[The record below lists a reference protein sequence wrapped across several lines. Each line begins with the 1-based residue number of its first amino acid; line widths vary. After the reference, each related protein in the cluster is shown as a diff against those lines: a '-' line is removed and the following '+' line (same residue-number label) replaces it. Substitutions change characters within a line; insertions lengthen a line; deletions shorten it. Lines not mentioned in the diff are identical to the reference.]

1 MFFKRP
7 SFKYGGEAEGIKQ
20 TVRRNFSAGTNPN
33 RTGNAFVKDIFETQ
47 PATNFNVMNQGI
59 GQGLQ
64 MKQPSAAMPIA
75 DFDDSYLQSV
85 LPPKDQSVTADAFP
99 TEMGL
104 GQTKKIE
111 DILSG
116 SDTRGTEKTTPSS
129 IEEFYK
135 EKGEKLKKSGDYIGE
150 LFSAEPYVDSEGQKR
165 DRSSGE
171 LVTEQISSVD
181 KRAEE
186 KNADTSALSQTSINQ
201 EQKAGQDDFATADN
215 LAAKQLSNLDP
226 SLILDQAEKESALT
240 GKDIPMYEKFL
251 GPKEAEIKRK
261 AYLAAAKAGFRLMKK
276 DAATVGEAAIVD
288 AERILKEK
296 SDLERI
302 ASLKGLD
309 FEKDI
314 MLKQMSIDAAI
325 LKKDPTKLNQTI
337 AFYKRQFLKM
347 YGNKITDAEATTAA
361 ENFIATYG
369 GSLTKGLIDAG
380 KENAAILARN
390 AGFPDATG
398 KDAQVFQKV
407 GFTIASDPTGTLNAA
422 NMFAIPT
429 KEIKEKDDSGKKTK
443 KNVPD
448 FKDFA
453 FTPGAFYYNTEDGTI
468 FQYTGKGTITTQQ
481 SYDKAID
488 NNEFKVYSPTKSV
501 NPV

>member
-20 TVRRNFSAGTNPN
+20 TVRRKFEAGSNPN
-33 RTGNAFVKDIFETQ
+33 RSGNAFVKDIFETK
-47 PATNFNVMNQGI
+47 PATNFNVMNEGI

-64 MKQPSAAMPIA
+64 MKNPSAAMPIA

-85 LPPKDQSVTADAFP
+85 LQPKEKTPSINKGDV
-99 TEMGL
+99 ELGL
-104 GQTKKIE
+104 GQTKETATKSSE
-111 DILSG
+111 VLSG
-116 SDTRGTEKTTPSS
+116 EKEPPGLFGFKFDRPIQKEDFLGETSKKL
-129 IEEFYK
+129 IEEN
-135 EKGEKLKKSGDYIGE
+135 KLRQREEAQAFI
-150 LFSAEPYVDSEGQKR
+150 
-165 DRSSGE
+165 
-171 LVTEQISSVD
+171 D

-186 KNADTSALSQTSINQ
+186 KNVPDFDTSKLPQSTT
-201 EQKAGQDDFATADN
+201 EEKTGQDDFATADN
-215 LAAKQLSNLDP
+215 LAAKQLSNVDP
-226 SLILDQAEKESALT
+226 SKILTEAEKEGALT
-240 GKDIPMYEKFL
+240 GKDIPMFEKFL

-276 DAATVGEAAIVD
+276 DVATVGEAAIVD

-296 SDLERI
+296 SDLERV
-302 ASLKGLD
+302 AALKGLD

-337 AFYKRQFLKM
+337 SFYKRQFKKM
-347 YGNKITDAEATTAA
+347 YGDKITDAEATTAA

-448 FKDFA
+448 FNDFA

-468 FQYTGKGTITTQQ
+468 FQYTGEGTITTQQ

-488 NNEFKVYSPTKSV
+488 NNAFKVYSPTKSV

>member
-20 TVRRNFSAGTNPN
+20 TVRRKFEAGSNPN
-33 RTGNAFVKDIFETQ
+33 RSGNAFVKDIFETK

-64 MKQPSAAMPIA
+64 MKNPSAAMPIA

-85 LPPKDQSVTADAFP
+85 LQPKEKTPSINEGDV
-99 TEMGL
+99 ELGL
-104 GQTKKIE
+104 GQTKETATKSSE
-111 DILSG
+111 VLSG
-116 SDTRGTEKTTPSS
+116 EKEPPGLFGFKFDRPVQKEDFLGETSKKL
-129 IEEFYK
+129 IEENKLRQK
-135 EKGEKLKKSGDYIGE
+135 EEAQAFI
-150 LFSAEPYVDSEGQKR
+150 
-165 DRSSGE
+165 
-171 LVTEQISSVD
+171 D

-186 KNADTSALSQTSINQ
+186 KNVPNFDTSKLPQSIT
-201 EQKAGQDDFATADN
+201 EEKSGTDDFATADN
-215 LAAKQLSNLDP
+215 LAAKQLSNVDP
-226 SLILDQAEKESALT
+226 SLILDEAEKEGALT

-276 DAATVGEAAIVD
+276 DLATVGEAAIVD
-288 AERILKEK
+288 AEKILKEK
-296 SDLERI
+296 RDLEKV
-302 ASLKGLD
+302 AALKGLD
-309 FEKDI
+309 FEKDV

-337 AFYKRQFLKM
+337 SFYKRQFKKM

-448 FKDFA
+448 FNDFA

-468 FQYTGKGTITTQQ
+468 FQYTGEGTITTQQ

-488 NNEFKVYSPTKSV
+488 NNAFKVYSPTKSV

>member
-20 TVRRNFSAGTNPN
+20 TVRKKFEAGSNPN
-33 RTGNAFVKDIFETQ
+33 RSGNAFIKDIFETQ

-64 MKQPSAAMPIA
+64 MKNPSAAMPIA

-85 LPPKDQSVTADAFP
+85 LRPKEKTPSINEGDVEF
-99 TEMGL
+99 GL
-104 GQTKKIE
+104 GQTKETATKSSE
-111 DILSG
+111 VLSG
-116 SDTRGTEKTTPSS
+116 EKEPPGLFGFKFDRPIEKEDFLGETSKKL
-129 IEEFYK
+129 IEENKLRQK
-135 EKGEKLKKSGDYIGE
+135 EEAQSFI
-150 LFSAEPYVDSEGQKR
+150 
-165 DRSSGE
+165 
-171 LVTEQISSVD
+171 D

-186 KNADTSALSQTSINQ
+186 KNVPNFDTSKLPQSTTEEKS
-201 EQKAGQDDFATADN
+201 GTDDFATADN
-215 LAAKQLSNLDP
+215 LAAKNLANNPGGVLTD
-226 SLILDQAEKESALT
+226 LEKESALS
-240 GKDIPMYEKFL
+240 GKDIPMFEKFL

-276 DAATVGEAAIVD
+276 DVATVGEAAIVD

-296 SDLERI
+296 SDLKRV
-302 ASLKGLD
+302 AALKGLD
-309 FEKDI
+309 FEKDV

-325 LKKDPTKLNQTI
+325 LKKDPSKLEQTI
-337 AFYKRQFLKM
+337 QFYTRQYKKM
-347 YGNKITDAEATTAA
+347 YGNKITDGEARTAA
-361 ENFIATYG
+361 ESFIATYG

-407 GFTIASDPTGTLNAA
+407 GYTIASDPTGTLNAA

-429 KEIKEKDDSGKKTK
+429 KEIKEKDESGKKTK

-448 FKDFA
+448 FNDFA
-453 FTPGAFYYNTEDGTI
+453 FTPGAFYYNAEDGTI
-468 FQYTGKGTITTQQ
+468 FQYTGEGTITTQQ

-488 NNEFKVYSPTKSV
+488 NSEFKVYSPTRSV

>member
-7 SFKYGGEAEGIKQ
+7 SFKYGGQAEGIKQ

-33 RTGNAFVKDIFETQ
+33 RTGNAFVKDIFESKAPTS
-47 PATNFNVMNQGI
+47 FNVMNQGI

-64 MKQPSAAMPIA
+64 MKNPSAAMPIA

-85 LPPKDQSVTADAFP
+85 LQPKEKTPSINEGDV
-99 TEMGL
+99 ELGL
-104 GQTKKIE
+104 GQTKETATKSSE
-111 DILSG
+111 VLSG
-116 SDTRGTEKTTPSS
+116 EKEPPGLFGFKFDRPIQKEDFLGETSKKL
-129 IEEFYK
+129 IEENKLRQK
-135 EKGEKLKKSGDYIGE
+135 EEAQAFI
-150 LFSAEPYVDSEGQKR
+150 
-165 DRSSGE
+165 
-171 LVTEQISSVD
+171 D

-186 KNADTSALSQTSINQ
+186 KNVPDFDTSKLPQSTT
-201 EQKAGQDDFATADN
+201 EEKTGQDDFATADN
-215 LAAKQLSNLDP
+215 LAAKQLSNVDP
-226 SLILDQAEKESALT
+226 SKILTEAEKEGALT
-240 GKDIPMYEKFL
+240 GKDIPMFEKFL

-276 DAATVGEAAIVD
+276 DIATVGEAAIVD

-296 SDLERI
+296 SDLERV
-302 ASLKGLD
+302 AALKGLD

-337 AFYKRQFLKM
+337 SFYKRQFKKM
-347 YGNKITDAEATTAA
+347 YGDKITDAEATTAA

-448 FKDFA
+448 FNDFA

-488 NNEFKVYSPTKSV
+488 NSEFKVYSPTKSV

>member
-7 SFKYGGEAEGIKQ
+7 SFKYGGQAEGIKQ

-85 LPPKDQSVTADAFP
+85 LQPKEKTPSINEGDV
-99 TEMGL
+99 ELGL
-104 GQTKKIE
+104 GQTKETATKSSE
-111 DILSG
+111 VLSG
-116 SDTRGTEKTTPSS
+116 EKEPPGIFGFKFDRPIKGEDFLGETSKKL
-129 IEEFYK
+129 IEEN
-135 EKGEKLKKSGDYIGE
+135 KLRQREEAQAFI
-150 LFSAEPYVDSEGQKR
+150 
-165 DRSSGE
+165 
-171 LVTEQISSVD
+171 D

-186 KNADTSALSQTSINQ
+186 KNVPDFDTSKLPQSIK
-201 EQKAGQDDFATADN
+201 EEKTGQDDFATADN

-276 DAATVGEAAIVD
+276 DVATVGEAAIVD

-296 SDLERI
+296 SDLERV
-302 ASLKGLD
+302 AALKGLD
-309 FEKDI
+309 FEKDV

-337 AFYKRQFLKM
+337 SFYKRQFLKM

-448 FKDFA
+448 FNDFA

>member
-20 TVRRNFSAGTNPN
+20 TVRRKFEAGSNPN
-33 RTGNAFVKDIFETQ
+33 RSGNAFVKDIFETKA
-47 PATNFNVMNQGI
+47 PTSFNVMNQGI

-64 MKQPSAAMPIA
+64 MKNPSAAMPIA

-85 LPPKDQSVTADAFP
+85 LQPKEKTPSINEGDV
-99 TEMGL
+99 ELGL
-104 GQTKKIE
+104 GQTKETATKSSE
-111 DILSG
+111 VLSG
-116 SDTRGTEKTTPSS
+116 EKEPPGLFGFKFDRPIQKEDFLGETSKKL
-129 IEEFYK
+129 IEEN
-135 EKGEKLKKSGDYIGE
+135 KLRQREEAQAFI
-150 LFSAEPYVDSEGQKR
+150 
-165 DRSSGE
+165 
-171 LVTEQISSVD
+171 D

-186 KNADTSALSQTSINQ
+186 KNVPDFDTSKLPQSTT
-201 EQKAGQDDFATADN
+201 EEKTGQDDFATADN
-215 LAAKQLSNLDP
+215 LAAKQLSNVDP
-226 SLILDQAEKESALT
+226 SKILTEAEKEGALT
-240 GKDIPMYEKFL
+240 GKDIPMFEKFL

-276 DAATVGEAAIVD
+276 DVATVGEAAIVD

-296 SDLERI
+296 SDLERV
-302 ASLKGLD
+302 AALKGLD

-337 AFYKRQFLKM
+337 SFYKRQFKKM
-347 YGNKITDAEATTAA
+347 YGDKITDAEATTAA

-448 FKDFA
+448 FNDFA

-468 FQYTGKGTITTQQ
+468 FQYTGEGTITTQQ

-488 NNEFKVYSPTKSV
+488 NNAFKVYSPTKSV

>member
-20 TVRRNFSAGTNPN
+20 TVRKNFNAGTNPN
-33 RTGNAFVKDIFETQ
+33 RTGNAFVKDIFETK
-47 PATNFNVMNQGI
+47 PATNFNVMNEGI

-64 MKQPSAAMPIA
+64 MKNPNAAMPIA

-85 LPPKDQSVTADAFP
+85 LQPKEKTPSINEGDV
-99 TEMGL
+99 ELGL
-104 GQTKKIE
+104 GQTKETATKSSE
-111 DILSG
+111 VLSG
-116 SDTRGTEKTTPSS
+116 EKEPPGIFGFKFDRPIKGEDFLGETSKKL
-129 IEEFYK
+129 IEEN
-135 EKGEKLKKSGDYIGE
+135 KLRQREEAQAFI
-150 LFSAEPYVDSEGQKR
+150 
-165 DRSSGE
+165 
-171 LVTEQISSVD
+171 D

-186 KNADTSALSQTSINQ
+186 KNVPDFDTSKLPQSTTEEKS
-201 EQKAGQDDFATADN
+201 GQDDFATADN
-215 LAAKQLSNLDP
+215 LAAKQLSNVDP
-226 SLILDQAEKESALT
+226 SKILTEAEKEGALT
-240 GKDIPMYEKFL
+240 GKDIPMFEKFL

-276 DAATVGEAAIVD
+276 DVATVGEAAIVD

-296 SDLERI
+296 SDLERV
-302 ASLKGLD
+302 AALKGLD
-309 FEKDI
+309 FEKDV

-337 AFYKRQFLKM
+337 SFYKRQFKKM
-347 YGNKITDAEATTAA
+347 YGDKITDAEATTAA

-448 FKDFA
+448 FNDFA

-481 SYDKAID
+481 SYDEAVG
-488 NNEFKVYSPTKSV
+488 NSEFKVYSPTKSV

>member
-33 RTGNAFVKDIFETQ
+33 RTGNAFVRDIFETK
-47 PATNFNVMNQGI
+47 PATNFNVMNEGI

-64 MKQPSAAMPIA
+64 MKNPSAAMPIA

-85 LPPKDQSVTADAFP
+85 LQPKEKTPSINEGDV
-99 TEMGL
+99 ELGL
-104 GQTKKIE
+104 GQTKETATKSSE
-111 DILSG
+111 VLSG
-116 SDTRGTEKTTPSS
+116 EKEPPGIFGFKFDRPIKGEDFLGETSKKL
-129 IEEFYK
+129 IEEN
-135 EKGEKLKKSGDYIGE
+135 KLRQREEAQAFI
-150 LFSAEPYVDSEGQKR
+150 
-165 DRSSGE
+165 
-171 LVTEQISSVD
+171 D

-186 KNADTSALSQTSINQ
+186 KNVPDFDTSKLPQSTTEEKS
-201 EQKAGQDDFATADN
+201 GQDDFATADN
-215 LAAKQLSNLDP
+215 LAAKQLSNVDP
-226 SLILDQAEKESALT
+226 SKILTEAEKEGALT
-240 GKDIPMYEKFL
+240 GKDIPMFEKFL

-276 DAATVGEAAIVD
+276 DVATVGEAAIVD

-296 SDLERI
+296 SDLERV
-302 ASLKGLD
+302 AALKGLD
-309 FEKDI
+309 FEKDV

-337 AFYKRQFLKM
+337 SFYKRQFKKM
-347 YGNKITDAEATTAA
+347 YGDKITDAEATTAA

-448 FKDFA
+448 FNDFA

-481 SYDKAID
+481 SYDEAVG
-488 NNEFKVYSPTKSV
+488 NSEFKVYSPTKSV

>member
-20 TVRRNFSAGTNPN
+20 TVRRKFEAGSNPN
-33 RTGNAFVKDIFETQ
+33 RSGNAFVKDIFETKA
-47 PATNFNVMNQGI
+47 PTSFNVMDQGI
-59 GQGLQ
+59 AQGLQ
-64 MKQPSAAMPIA
+64 MKNPSAAMPIA
-75 DFDDSYLQSV
+75 NFDDSYLQSV
-85 LPPKDQSVTADAFP
+85 LQPKEKTPSINEGDV
-99 TEMGL
+99 ELGL
-104 GQTKKIE
+104 GQTKETATKSSE
-111 DILSG
+111 VLSG
-116 SDTRGTEKTTPSS
+116 EKEPPGLFGFKFDRPIKGEDFLGETSKKL
-129 IEEFYK
+129 IEEN
-135 EKGEKLKKSGDYIGE
+135 KLRQREEAQAFI
-150 LFSAEPYVDSEGQKR
+150 
-165 DRSSGE
+165 
-171 LVTEQISSVD
+171 D

-186 KNADTSALSQTSINQ
+186 KNVPDFDTSKLPQSTT
-201 EQKAGQDDFATADN
+201 EEKTGQDDFATADN
-215 LAAKQLSNLDP
+215 LAAKQLSNVDP
-226 SLILDQAEKESALT
+226 SKILTEAEKEGALT
-240 GKDIPMYEKFL
+240 GKDIPMFEKFL

-276 DAATVGEAAIVD
+276 DIATVGEAAIVD
-288 AERILKEK
+288 AEKILKEK
-296 SDLERI
+296 SDLERV
-302 ASLKGLD
+302 AALKGLD

-337 AFYKRQFLKM
+337 SFYKRQFKKM
-347 YGNKITDAEATTAA
+347 YGDKITDAEATTAA

-429 KEIKEKDDSGKKTK
+429 KEIKEKDDSGKKIK

-448 FKDFA
+448 FNDFA

-481 SYDKAID
+481 SYDKAVG
-488 NNEFKVYSPTKSV
+488 NSEFKVYSPTKSV

>member
-20 TVRRNFSAGTNPN
+20 TVRKKFEAGSNPN
-33 RTGNAFVKDIFETQ
+33 RSGNAFVKDIFETQ

-64 MKQPSAAMPIA
+64 MKQPSAAMGMA
-75 DFDDSYLQSV
+75 EFDDSYLKSV
-85 LPPKDQSVTADAFP
+85 LQPKEKTPSINEGDVEF
-99 TEMGL
+99 GL
-104 GQTKKIE
+104 GQTKETATKSSE
-111 DILSG
+111 VLSG
-116 SDTRGTEKTTPSS
+116 EKEPPGFLGFKFDRPIEKEDFLGETSKKL
-129 IEEFYK
+129 IEENKLRQK
-135 EKGEKLKKSGDYIGE
+135 EEAQSFI
-150 LFSAEPYVDSEGQKR
+150 
-165 DRSSGE
+165 
-171 LVTEQISSVD
+171 D

-186 KNADTSALSQTSINQ
+186 KNVPDFDTSKLPQSTTEEKS
-201 EQKAGQDDFATADN
+201 GTDDFATADN
-215 LAAKQLSNLDP
+215 LAAKNLANNPGGVLTD
-226 SLILDQAEKESALT
+226 LEKESALS
-240 GKDIPMYEKFL
+240 GKDIPMFEKFL

-276 DAATVGEAAIVD
+276 DVATVGEAAIVD

-296 SDLERI
+296 SDLKRV
-302 ASLKGLD
+302 AALKGLD
-309 FEKDI
+309 FEKDV

-325 LKKDPTKLNQTI
+325 LKKDPSKLEQTI
-337 AFYKRQFLKM
+337 QFYTRQYKKM
-347 YGNKITDAEATTAA
+347 YGNKITDGEARTAA
-361 ENFIATYG
+361 ESFIATYG

-407 GFTIASDPTGTLNAA
+407 GYTIASDPTGTLNAA

-429 KEIKEKDDSGKKTK
+429 KEIKEKDESGKKTK

-448 FKDFA
+448 FNDFA
-453 FTPGAFYYNTEDGTI
+453 FTPGAFYYNAEDGTI
-468 FQYTGKGTITTQQ
+468 FQYTGEGTITTQQ

-488 NNEFKVYSPTKSV
+488 NSEFKVYSPTRSV

>member
-20 TVRRNFSAGTNPN
+20 TVRRKFEAGSNPN
-33 RTGNAFVKDIFETQ
+33 RSGNAFVKDIFETK
-47 PATNFNVMNQGI
+47 PATNFNVMNEGI

-64 MKQPSAAMPIA
+64 MKNPSAAMPIA

-85 LPPKDQSVTADAFP
+85 LQPKEKTPSINEGDV
-99 TEMGL
+99 ELGL
-104 GQTKKIE
+104 GQTKETATKSSE
-111 DILSG
+111 VLSG
-116 SDTRGTEKTTPSS
+116 EKEPPGFLGFKFDRPIKGEDFLGETSKKL
-129 IEEFYK
+129 IEEN
-135 EKGEKLKKSGDYIGE
+135 KLRQREEAQAFI
-150 LFSAEPYVDSEGQKR
+150 
-165 DRSSGE
+165 
-171 LVTEQISSVD
+171 D

-186 KNADTSALSQTSINQ
+186 KNVPDFDTSKLPQSTAEEKT
-201 EQKAGQDDFATADN
+201 GQDDFATADN
-215 LAAKQLSNLDP
+215 LAAKQLSNVDP
-226 SLILDQAEKESALT
+226 SKILTEAEKEGALT
-240 GKDIPMYEKFL
+240 GKDIPMFEKFL

-276 DAATVGEAAIVD
+276 DIATVGEAAIVD

-296 SDLERI
+296 SDLERV
-302 ASLKGLD
+302 AALKGLD

-337 AFYKRQFLKM
+337 SFYKRQFKKM
-347 YGNKITDAEATTAA
+347 YGDKITDAEATTAA

-448 FKDFA
+448 FNDFA

-468 FQYTGKGTITTQQ
+468 FQYTGEGTITTQQ
-481 SYDKAID
+481 SYDEAIK
-488 NNEFKVYSPTKSV
+488 NNAFKVYSPTKSV